1 MFAQSETS
9 VKPGKPF
16 KVTSRMLSQDSP
28 VGPKKLSGQSRN
40 ASSNPIQGRDE
51 VRKRVTQPARL
62 RGAAIKEAQ
71 CPMLLLCTAIQ

>member
-16 KVTSRMLSQDSP
+16 KVTSRMRSQDSP

-40 ASSNPIQGRDE
+40 ASSNPIQSRDE
-51 VRKRVTQPARL
+51 VRKESRSQRALEAFTHAGAFAQPR
-62 RGAAIKEAQ
+62 AQ
-71 CPMLLLCTAIQ
+71 S

>member
-16 KVTSRMLSQDSP
+16 KVTSRMLSQDSS

-40 ASSNPIQGRDE
+40 ASSNPIQSRDT
-51 VRKRVTQPARL
+51 K
-62 RGAAIKEAQ
+62 
-71 CPMLLLCTAIQ
+71 